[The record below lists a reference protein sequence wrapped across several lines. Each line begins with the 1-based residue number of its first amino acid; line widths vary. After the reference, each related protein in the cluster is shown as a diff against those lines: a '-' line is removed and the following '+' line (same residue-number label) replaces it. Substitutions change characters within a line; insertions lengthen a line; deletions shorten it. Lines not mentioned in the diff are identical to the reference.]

1 MGNEADIYLLR
12 NKWLEETVK
21 KLQKTEHQVTVHGW
35 HDLLHLLTHKLNGR
49 LEIESEE
56 IGWKSKVRGYTHVKH
71 AG

>member
-1 MGNEADIYLLR
+1 MKQTYLLWD
-12 NKWLEETVK
+12 KWLEEAVQE
-21 KLQKTEHQVTVHGW
+21 LQETEYQVTIHGR